1 MDLMTVE
8 EIAEQLRVSKMTVY
22 RMVNSGTLPS
32 MKIGNSIRVE
42 REALEKYLAGAVYIP
57 EAES

>member
-32 MKIGNSIRVE
+32 LKIGNSIRVE